1 VSTCPTGWPQVDA
14 ETQVGPWSY
23 CSLKSKKHLCWLCCL
38 IQALKQSMKGSCRNP
53 LFQPVNG
60 GIERPGHFPRAQQL
74 TKPLSQPAQLAFK
87 AHSADEESEIKGGR
101 ATQLGWIRTVSPEAR
116 APGSGWEKSKRY
128 PDPLY

>member
-1 VSTCPTGWPQVDA
+1 
-14 ETQVGPWSY
+14 
-23 CSLKSKKHLCWLCCL
+23 
-38 IQALKQSMKGSCRNP
+38 MKRSFRNP
-53 LFQPVNG
+53 IFQPVNG